1 MSDDPIQL
9 VVKLD
14 DNEHVDLFNFLN
26 FWKNKGLVIE
36 DRINDEYIN
45 VYSEYVSDSKGS
57 HPLNFQTYNSIYL
70 PDANSELWVNF
81 GGGDKVTEHYC
92 IYRPGSNENTLSTFT
107 TPSEYEFFIGISQ
120 SFLAGKI
127 LVIYMMYRQSL
138 LLGIDEGYDDAN
150 QFFWDLL
157 FKYLKPL
164 KLMIFSL
171 SDRYEYF
178 IDFFIENNKGK
189 FKEKVEKELE
199 DDRWFTLNYYNKEWT
214 YQDYLNVGLLNHND
228 DELYLNDYL
237 LILIGN
243 IYVNNFS
250 APPPLIE
257 KCLSYM
263 NQNHPNLFIL
273 NHYRNYP

>member
-14 DNEHVDLFNFLN
+14 DNEHVDLLSFLD

-36 DRINDEYIN
+36 DRISDEYIN
-45 VYSEYVSDSKGS
+45 VYSEYVSDSNGS

-70 PDANSELWVNF
+70 PNSNSELWVNL
-81 GGGDKVTEHYC
+81 GGGHKVTEHYC
-92 IYRPGSNENTLSTFT
+92 IYKPGSNANILSTFT

-150 QFFWDLL
+150 EFFLDLL

-164 KLMIFSL
+164 KIMIFNL

-178 IDFFIENNKGK
+178 IDFFIENHKGK
-189 FKEKVEKELE
+189 FKEKVAKELNE
-199 DDRWFTLNYYNKEWT
+199 DRWFKLNYYNNDWT
-214 YQDYLNVGLLNHND
+214 YQDYLNSGVINPNED
-228 DELYLNDYL
+228 DLYLTDYL
-237 LILIGN
+237 LILIAN
-243 IYVNNFS
+243 IYVKNFS
-250 APPPLIE
+250 APLALIE
-257 KCLSYM
+257 KCL
-263 NQNHPNLFIL
+263 NHMKL
-273 NHYRNYP
+273 NYPSLYILKHYS